1 MNSNAF
7 KLTHTHTQNTETGLK
22 VHFVIYIHK
31 HSKQQAE
38 KLREYKQRSTHR
50 NSHIQARA
58 PLILGLLSAAFSQ
71 RRCCQ
76 SN

>member
-1 MNSNAF
+1 MNINAF
-7 KLTHTHTQNTETGLK
+7 KLTHTHKIQRQDSKSISSFT
-22 VHFVIYIHK
+22 YI
-31 HSKQQAE
+31 STVNSRAE
-38 KLREYKQRSTHR
+38 KLREYKQRSTQR